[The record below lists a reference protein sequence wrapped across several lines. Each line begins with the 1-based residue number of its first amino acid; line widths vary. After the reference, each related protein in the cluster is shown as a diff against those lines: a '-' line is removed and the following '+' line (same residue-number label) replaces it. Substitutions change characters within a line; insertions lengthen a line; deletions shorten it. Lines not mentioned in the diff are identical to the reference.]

1 MHSLVE
7 GQFVENGRRDGK
19 IQQEEKLNVGEMIIS

>member
-7 GQFVENGRRDGK
+7 GQFVENGQRGGK